1 MILTTHN
8 NSYKI
13 EFPSFEN
20 YIKSEKN
27 STFRTSINLNATN
40 STISLNK
47 GDVIDVHPDFKLDI
61 AVTSLYLYFK
71 VPRS

>member
-1 MILTTHN
+1 MTLTTHN
-8 NSYKI
+8 KSYKI

-27 STFRTSINLNATN
+27 STFETSKNLNAID

-47 GDVIDVHPDFKLDI
+47 GDVIDVSPDFKLDI
-61 AVTSLYLYFK
+61 TATSLYLYFK
-71 VPRS
+71 GPRS